1 MHLSPVRLES
11 QGMFK
16 TGGSFVQLALSLQDG
31 AKIGVKSGFFWVD
44 RNRPGNYLDR
54 DRMLPELMLDHPE
67 QVEAICVPGV
77 VGESGTVN
85 GFGFGQPARAMV
97 PESLLQ
103 HILCG

>member
-1 MHLSPVRLES
+1 
-11 QGMFK
+11 
-16 TGGSFVQLALSLQDG
+16 
-31 AKIGVKSGFFWVD
+31 
-44 RNRPGNYLDR
+44 
-54 DRMLPELMLDHPE
+54 MLPELMLDHPE